1 MRERRAE
8 GPARPSGTEL
18 SHLPDIRSTTI
29 KYNMNHLPWPGLK
42 SCKYK
47 QLQICHWRRGA
58 QHTDGPQA
66 AGGTSP
72 PRPQALLSQSSGSL
86 DPNAQTRLFSVS
98 YAHTSDPT
106 SASQHM
112 YPFGFYGGRKWPQLC
127 KNPTQVLGSHLRDLV
142 PGCVNLV
149 FAAGKEQLCP
159 EGGQRS
165 SGHASPLPHLQ
176 CLLPLY
182 SVDQIKIIHRLP
194 KG

>member
-1 MRERRAE
+1 MARAQKLQVQTATDMSLE
-8 GPARPSGTEL
+8 TRGPAHRRSPSC
-18 SHLPDIRSTTI
+18 R
-29 KYNMNHLPWPGLK
+29 
-42 SCKYK
+42 
-47 QLQICHWRRGA
+47 
-58 QHTDGPQA
+58 
-66 AGGTSP
+66 GTSP

-182 SVDQIKIIHRLP
+182 SVDRSPTGKAMPLP
-194 KG
+194 G